1 MLLKLNE
8 NNPDNVQVLNQ
19 LARLGLRTNQ
29 TEKAILRLKK
39 AINLEPENNNSICLL
54 AQAYAQA
61 GNETKAKE
69 FQNKCKK

>member
-19 LARLGLRTNQ
+19 LARLSLRTNQ
-29 TEKAILRLKK
+29 TDKAILRLEK
-39 AINLEPENNNSICLL
+39 AISLEPENNNSICLL

-61 GNETKAKE
+61 GNDAKTLE